1 VSDIKQLFASFV
13 LIVLL
18 VGFSHSVIA
27 EEKFAIAADG
37 AQVTDGIAS
46 LAGIA
51 PYFHFYDI
59 NGNPLEVF
67 ANPHLDLEFGTGPA
81 AAASLADMG
90 VTVLIAQRVPGPKMH
105 DVLIERNIRLV
116 RRLGTVQ
123 DVVDELKEE

>member
-1 VSDIKQLFASFV
+1 MTNIKQLVGS
-13 LIVLL
+13 LLLTVLL
-18 VGFSHSVIA
+18 VGFSQSAMA
-27 EEKFAIAADG
+27 EDKFAIAADG
-37 AQVTDGIAS
+37 SQVTDGIAG

-51 PYFHFYDI
+51 PYFHIYDI
-59 NGNPLEVF
+59 NGNPLEIF

-81 AAASLADMG
+81 AAAALADMG
-90 VTVLIAQRVPGPKMH
+90 VTVLVAQRIPGPKMH

>member
-1 VSDIKQLFASFV
+1 MTDIKRRVGLF
-13 LIVLL
+13 LLTVLL
-18 VGFSHSVIA
+18 VGFSHSAIA

-37 AQVTDGIAS
+37 SKVTDGIAS

-51 PYFHFYDI
+51 PYFHLYDI

-81 AAASLADMG
+81 AAASLADIG
-90 VTVLIAQRVPGPKMH
+90 VTVLVAQRIPGPKMH

>member
-1 VSDIKQLFASFV
+1 VSDIKRLFQSLL
-13 LIVLL
+13 LIALL
-18 VGFSHSVIA
+18 AGFSQSAIA

-37 AQVTDGIAS
+37 SQLSDGIAN

-51 PYFHFYDI
+51 PYFHLYDI

-90 VTVLIAQRVPGPKMH
+90 VTVLVAQRVPGPKMH